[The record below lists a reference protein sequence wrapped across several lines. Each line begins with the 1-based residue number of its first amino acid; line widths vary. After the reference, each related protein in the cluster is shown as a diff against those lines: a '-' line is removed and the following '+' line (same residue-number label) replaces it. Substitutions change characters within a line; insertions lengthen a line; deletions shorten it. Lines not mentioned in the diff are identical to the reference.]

1 MIAMQEQY
9 LYQTNQFG
17 LSGQALFFLR
27 SGFAYKTIPMDDID
41 SIELRDGKDL
51 RNWLLVFLIGIA
63 LTAYAIFDCWNIY
76 RILTDPQVHHV
87 EIFRLIVPVIP
98 LLLGCYSIV
107 IALRKT
113 KVLIVT
119 GKKSRHYLSLREII
133 KQKQFKSFTDHL
145 RTLPKHIKVITEK

>member
-1 MIAMQEQY
+1 
-9 LYQTNQFG
+9 
-17 LSGQALFFLR
+17 
-27 SGFAYKTIPMDDID
+27 MDDID

>member
-9 LYQTNQFG
+9 LYQTTQFA
-17 LSGQALFFLR
+17 LSSHALFFLR
-27 SGFAYKTIPMDDID
+27 SGFAYKTIPIDDID

-51 RNWLLVFLIGIA
+51 RNWLWVFFIGVVLVV
-63 LTAYAIFDCWNIY
+63 YAIFDCWNIY
-76 RILTDPQVHHV
+76 RILTDPHVHHV
-87 EIFRLIVPVIP
+87 EIFRLIIPVIP

-119 GKKSRHYLSLREII
+119 DKKSRHYLSLREII
-133 KQKQFKSFTDHL
+133 KQEQFQSFTGHL
-145 RTLPKHIKVITEK
+145 RTLPRHIKLITEI